1 MFVTSKVKIENDR
14 LGYEINIFSDR
25 STLTKE
31 MEGKN
36 FDKKMD

>member
-25 STLTKE
+25 SALTKE
-31 MEGKN
+31 MEEED